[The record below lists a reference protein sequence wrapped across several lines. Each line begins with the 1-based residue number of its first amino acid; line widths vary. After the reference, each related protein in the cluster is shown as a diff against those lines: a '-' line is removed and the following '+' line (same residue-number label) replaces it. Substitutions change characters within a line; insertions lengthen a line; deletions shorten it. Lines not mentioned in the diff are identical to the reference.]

1 MEVNGGREGRGG
13 TEERENT
20 LVGGRGDMW
29 AKKERGGEPF
39 SPRCSPL
46 PKGGSPVMQEERG
59 ITRRLK
65 GGGRQADEKK
75 SNVVN
80 RGRGGKR
87 KESRAGNEKVARI
100 VGEIRGEKD

>member
-1 MEVNGGREGRGG
+1 
-13 TEERENT
+13 
-20 LVGGRGDMW
+20 
-29 AKKERGGEPF
+29 
-39 SPRCSPL
+39 
-46 PKGGSPVMQEERG
+46 MQEERG